1 MFGSKLSIAW
11 ARFRGVARNAW
22 RQYKSS
28 FSRGRAPL
36 STPWINN
43 GFAKYRTRDLD
54 GAINDFSV
62 AIRLDPLSAN
72 AYAHRGNAFAKKGE
86 IDDALRDFNAAIR
99 IDPRFAVAYAN
110 RGAIWIRKH
119 EYDKANDDFAEAIR
133 MNPKVAIAYLGRG
146 ISSTVR
152 EDFDSVVA
160 DCMEAISLDP
170 VCSDAYATRANAW
183 INKNEFDKAISD
195 FTQVLRLVPQSVVAY
210 TGRGCARAK
219 KGEFE
224 TAINDLTEA
233 IRIDPRF
240 VEAHNNL
247 GWIYAS
253 AADARFRDG
262 AKALEHAQLA
272 CDLSGYKSG
281 LQFATSL
288 PLTPNWATSP
298 TRSNCKKR
306 PTPSRQ
312 RNPTSWRASAAS
324 RFTKSDSPIVPPIP
338 RVDHAANCSS
348 ELKEAGPRIA
358 ESNDRRSR
366 CRPLGATSLS
376 AAATSIS
383 ATPILGRREI
393 PPIGRR
399 WNRSLRPNCAAV
411 ARRRNSARSD

>member
-1 MFGSKLSIAW
+1 MAGKVVSIAKRSAGLPWVSSSPCHEFRREPAVFGSKLSIAW

-195 FTQVLRLVPQSVVAY
+195 FTQVLRLVPQSVVSY

-253 AADARFRDG
+253 SADARFRDG

-272 CDLSGYKSG
+272 CDLSGYKKW
-281 LQFATSL
+281 FAV
-288 PLTPNWATSP
+288 
-298 TRSNCKKR
+298 
-306 PTPSRQ
+306 
-312 RNPTSWRASAAS
+312 RN
-324 RFTKSDSPIVPPIP
+324 
-338 RVDHAANCSS
+338 
-348 ELKEAGPRIA
+348 L
-358 ESNDRRSR
+358 
-366 CRPLGATSLS
+366 
-376 AAATSIS
+376 AAAYAELGHFTDAIELQEKANAITPKESDKLEGERRLALYKVRQPYRATHS
-383 ATPILGRREI
+383 A
-393 PPIGRR
+393 
-399 WNRSLRPNCAAV
+399 S
-411 ARRRNSARSD
+411 